1 MVTQLY
7 VTVRINAVR
16 LESANVKPNG
26 HDAVKLIIRWRIDS
40 SLWLPQMIT
49 SKSSLQWLIQKL
61 QDRIILSTLRRRLV
75 VNDANKSRY
84 SLEYLEKDETIVA
97 HLVKGID
104 AYIKLSH
111 DWPIFGSPLKLISI
125 KGLDILKKSSAS
137 FHCEVE
143 VREFYRVSYKK
154 FQT

>member
-1 MVTQLY
+1 L
-7 VTVRINAVR
+7 
-16 LESANVKPNG
+16 
-26 HDAVKLIIRWRIDS
+26 D
-40 SLWLPQMIT
+40 
-49 SKSSLQWLIQKL
+49 
-61 QDRIILSTLRRRLV
+61 
-75 VNDANKSRY
+75 
-84 SLEYLEKDETIVA
+84 KDVTIVA